1 MKKIALVVVV
11 AAFSACRTG
20 DNNSA
25 SDVKEANRLGFD
37 GCYHLVKE
45 GDAGDQDEY
54 PAICLQGTAE
64 EGINGAGVL
73 LATIDIES
81 DQVIKCFKSSA
92 SGMTRDSFTYE
103 SNGQVQLELK
113 NVKLKNRIRV
123 GDAIFGGSQ
132 LKFTELNSSDS
143 RKFIRIANRDRSC
156 KN

>member
-1 MKKIALVVVV
+1 MKKIALVLVVH
-11 AAFSACRTG
+11 AFSGCRASG
-20 DNNSA
+20 NNSA

-37 GCYHLVKE
+37 GCYSLYKE

-54 PAICLQGTAE
+54 PAICLQGTEE

-73 LATIDIES
+73 LATINIES

-103 SNGQVQLELK
+103 FDGQVQLELK
-113 NVKLKNRIRV
+113 NVKLKNRIKV
-123 GDAIFGGSQ
+123 GDAIFDASQ
-132 LKFTELNSSDS
+132 LKFTELNKSDS
-143 RKFIRIANRDRSC
+143 SKFIRIANRDRSC